1 MHLTEE
7 EIPTDSVITAAAA
20 APPESAATGSALLE
34 PARDSITRRRV
45 LQTLVYGTAGMA
57 LYAGEIERHWIDIVH
72 HDVRIGGLPDVF
84 DGMTIAQLS
93 DIHLDEYTEPFLLRE
108 AIDHINRMQPDMV
121 LLTGDYVSAELLS
134 KKTTIG
140 AAWQCASMLSSIKCP
155 AKYAILGNHD
165 IMAGGDAIAESITS
179 HDIPVLRNGFVP
191 IERGGSR
198 IWLAGIDDPVLGK
211 PDPDLAIPASIRNVH
226 REPVILMC
234 HAPDFVDELVDMPL
248 SQSIALVLS
257 GHTHGGQVRI
267 PLLGAMHLPPGG
279 RKYIEGW
286 FGFGS
291 MQLYVNRGIGAVGVP
306 FRFNCRP
313 EITLFHLRAG
323 KPQGPYLKV

>member
-1 MHLTEE
+1 MASIETFPNEAVVTGALV
-7 EIPTDSVITAAAA
+7 TDTPSCTPDLAAIESC
-20 APPESAATGSALLE
+20 APN
-34 PARDSITRRRV
+34 SITRRRV
-45 LQTLVYGTAGMA
+45 LQTLLYGTAGMA

-72 HDVRIGGLPDVF
+72 RDIRIAGLPDAF

-93 DIHLDEYTEPFLLRE
+93 DIHLEEYTEPFLLRE
-108 AIDHINRMQPDMV
+108 AIDHINRLKPDMV

-140 AAWQCASMLSSIKCP
+140 AAWRCASLLSSLHCP
-155 AKYAILGNHD
+155 QKYAILGNHD
-165 IMAGGDAIAESITS
+165 IMAGGNEITEAITS

-191 IERGGSR
+191 LERGGSR
-198 IWLAGIDDPVLGK
+198 IWLAGIDDPVLGR
-211 PDPDLAIPASIRNVH
+211 PDPDRAMPVSIRKTPS
-226 REPVILMC
+226 EPIILMC
-234 HAPDFVDELVDMPL
+234 HAPDFVDNLVEHPV

-257 GHTHGGQVRI
+257 GHTHGGQVRL
-267 PLLGAMHLPPGG
+267 PFLGAMHLPPGG
-279 RKYIEGW
+279 RKYVEGW

-313 EITLFHLRAG
+313 EITLLRLRSGNAQEPWA
-323 KPQGPYLKV
+323 KS